1 MSSVQAIRRAFDVL
15 GALAAGPLGVTDVA
29 DRSGLP
35 KSTAARMLAT
45 LVHEGAV
52 EQVPGDSRYRLGP
65 RMATLAAGLTP
76 ARSLAAVAHVD
87 PRRAGRVGGRG
98 GRPVRPGRR
107 PRPLHRPGRHPEPGL
122 GPRLDR
128 KPGAAPRGLVRA
140 GAAGVPAAGRHRAL
154 PRASARAVHATDRG
168 GPGRAARAA
177 ARDPSR
183 RVRLGARGVRRGDRV
198 RGGADRRR
206 VRRGHRRGPPPR
218 AVVPLP
224 VRRAPRRRSP
234 RPWSAA
240 RPGSPGA
247 CAARRQRR
255 GEVAPGSW
263 RRVGRG
269 FAARTRHNGHPQ
281 NVVADG
287 PPTFRRWCWSGV
299 AIDARS
305 SSSEHRC
312 RLGSRSRRPWT
323 GHNDH
328 VAVVVPGSGPDG
340 GVADPGRRGPGESRI
355 LAGT

>member
-15 GALAAGPLGVTDVA
+15 GALAAGPLGVTEVA

-76 ARSLAAVAHVD
+76 ARSLAAVAHATLAALAASAGEAAGLSVPDGDLVHYIDQVD
-87 PRRAGRVGGRG
+87 T
-98 GRPVRPGRR
+98 
-107 PRPLHRPGRHPEPGL
+107 PEPGL

-128 KPGAAPRGLVRA
+128 EPGAAPRRLVRP

-154 PRASARAVHATDRG
+154 PRASARAVHAADGG

-183 RVRLGARGVRRGDRV
+183 RVRLGPRGVRRGDRV

-224 VRRAPRRRSP
+224 GRRARPRRSP

-247 CAARRQRR
+247 CAARSR
-255 GEVAPGSW
+255 APC
-263 RRVGRG
+263 GRG
-269 FAARTRHNGHPQ
+269 ARAAGRGGCGAT
-281 NVVADG
+281 
-287 PPTFRRWCWSGV
+287 
-299 AIDARS
+299 
-305 SSSEHRC
+305 
-312 RLGSRSRRPWT
+312 
-323 GHNDH
+323 
-328 VAVVVPGSGPDG
+328 PDL
-340 GVADPGRRGPGESRI
+340 P
-355 LAGT
+355 

>member
-15 GALAAGPLGVTDVA
+15 GALAAGPLGVTEVA

-76 ARSLAAVAHVD
+76 ARSLAAVAHAD
-87 PRRAGRVGGRG
+87 PRGAGGIGGRG
-98 GRPVRPGRR
+98 SRPLRPGRR

-128 KPGAAPRGLVRA
+128 EPGAAPRRLVRA

-154 PRASARAVHATDRG
+154 PRASARAVHAADRG

-224 VRRAPRRRSP
+224 VRRAGDAGPI
-234 RPWSAA
+234 AA
-240 RPGSPGA
+240 
-247 CAARRQRR
+247 
-255 GEVAPGSW
+255 
-263 RRVGRG
+263 
-269 FAARTRHNGHPQ
+269 
-281 NVVADG
+281 
-287 PPTFRRWCWSGV
+287 
-299 AIDARS
+299 
-305 SSSEHRC
+305 
-312 RLGSRSRRPWT
+312 
-323 GHNDH
+323 
-328 VAVVVPGSGPDG
+328 AVV
-340 GVADPGRRGPGESRI
+340 GRRGPDRAEPARQSGTGRLHPLFMAPTASCGHAANPRGPAFRPRAHRGV
-355 LAGT
+355 LAGRSSSWRTTDAAHSPPVCSS